1 MTPRITLEN
10 VDGEQVHLVTSGPA
24 DGPPLLLSSGL
35 GGAWFDWQPSVDL
48 LEGRCRVHNFDRP
61 GLGLSPLAASPPSLR
76 REVAILAGLAERAL
90 AESAGVPVTVVA
102 HSMAGFHA
110 EALARLHPE
119 LVRGLVLVDPS
130 CERDPRARFRLTAMV
145 DPAAKALG
153 AALGFTRLSKIVG
166 PAGRRLVMRC
176 TSDRGEPV
184 PAETVRSVYGRGTVI
199 GTVLSEEFAYREM
212 AEDLDR
218 LRERRPFPAIPL
230 VVLTALGDP
239 GQSEDERE
247 KWREG
252 HRRLAEMS
260 PYGSHVVLP
269 GARHMVHLDRPEAV
283 ADAVTAVL
291 DGPGPPTRESVR
303 EGA

>member
-1 MTPRITLEN
+1 MTPGITLEN
-10 VDGEQVHLVTSGPA
+10 VDGEQVHLVTTGPA
-24 DGPPLLLSSGL
+24 DGPPLLLSGGL

-48 LEGRCRVHNFDRP
+48 LAGRYRVFNFDRP
-61 GLGLSPLAASPPSLR
+61 GLGLSPMAAGPPSLR
-76 REVAILAGLAERAL
+76 REVRILAAL
-90 AESAGVPVTVVA
+90 AELAGAPVTVLA

-130 CERDPRARFRLTAMV
+130 CERDPHARVRLAGLL

-166 PAGRRLVMRC
+166 PAGRRLVLRC

-184 PAETVRSVYGRGTVI
+184 PDETVRSVYGRGTVL
-199 GTVLSEEFAYREM
+199 GTVLSEELAYREM

-218 LRERRPFPAIPL
+218 LRERQPFPAIPL

-252 HRRLAEMS
+252 HRLLAEMS
-260 PYGSHVVLP
+260 PYGRQVVLP
-269 GARHMVHLDRPEAV
+269 NARHMLQMDRPEAI
-283 ADAVTAVL
+283 ADAVAQVF
-291 DGPGPPTRESVR
+291 DAPRARAREDS
-303 EGA
+303 